1 MEPPLHQVSLL
12 EDVDGDSVV
21 LDLVHLEILFSSSV
35 LNVQSVNLDIRKIVI
50 DSDDIRKY
58 QDISFQH

>member
-12 EDVDGDSVV
+12 EDVDCDSVV
-21 LDLVHLEILFSSSV
+21 LDLVHLEILLSSSV
-35 LNVQSVNLDIRKIVI
+35 LDVQSVNLDIRKIVI

-58 QDISFQH
+58 QDISFLH